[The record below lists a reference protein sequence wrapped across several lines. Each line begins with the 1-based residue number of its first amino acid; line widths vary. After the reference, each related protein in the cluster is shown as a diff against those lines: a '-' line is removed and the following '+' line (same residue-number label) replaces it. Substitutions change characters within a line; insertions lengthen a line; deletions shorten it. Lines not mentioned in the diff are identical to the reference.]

1 MQNCRYFG
9 GMEIPKGL
17 SIEEAQKKECEK
29 HFPKNVKTL
38 RSRWTGSDMNFGE
51 FSEATFA
58 AFY

>member
-1 MQNCRYFG
+1 
-9 GMEIPKGL
+9 MEIPKGL
-17 SIEEAQKKECEK
+17 TIEEAQKKECEK